1 MCLELNAL
9 RVTQHQPCNPVADT
23 AGVSARIG
31 GGANDGQADERGS
44 ARRAACGVL
53 TLDEI
58 RAGLAR
64 PGKSQKGLAAA
75 LGVDNSQISRLLAGR
90 RTLRAHEVP
99 QILAYLESHAV
110 AGPGRGRTAMPEV
123 VQIGGDRLAMLPVY
137 DAAASAGPG
146 LEAED
151 GGPVQRVAFRADW
164 LRQMTRADLSQLA
177 VLTVDGDSMEPT
189 LRQGDNVL
197 IDTSQNRPG
206 RRDGI
211 YVIRTDGGLQVK
223 RVAAHPITGRITIIS
238 DNREHYP
245 TFADLR
251 PEEVAVIGRV
261 LWLGRQIGM

>member
-1 MCLELNAL
+1 
-9 RVTQHQPCNPVADT
+9 
-23 AGVSARIG
+23 
-31 GGANDGQADERGS
+31 
-44 ARRAACGVL
+44 VL
-53 TLDEI
+53 SLDEI

-75 LGVDNSQISRLLAGR
+75 LGVDNSQISRLLAGKR
-90 RTLRAHEVP
+90 VLRAHEVP
-99 QILAYLESHAV
+99 LILAYLESRA
-110 AGPGRGRTAMPEV
+110 AAPGPGRGRTAMPEV

-146 LEAED
+146 LEPED
-151 GGPVQRVAFRADW
+151 GAPVRRMAFRADW
-164 LRQMTRADLSQLA
+164 LRQVTRADLSELA

-189 LRQGDNVL
+189 LRQGDTVL

-223 RVAAHPITGRITIIS
+223 RVVAHPTTGRVTVIS

-245 TFADLR
+245 TFADLA